1 MKNKDAYINRY
12 VAAIRL
18 VTREVGKESKDAES
32 FDDLY
37 SNVYW
42 MLEGF
47 RPELPVGPTE
57 RRAFE
62 TAIASMIYEASK
74 DPETMVRLFA
84 TNWDEVSDEEVP
96 WN

>member
-1 MKNKDAYINRY
+1 MKDKDAYINRY

-18 VTREVGKESKDAES
+18 VTREVGKESKDAEN

-84 TNWDEVSDEEVP
+84 TNWDEVSDEEVR

>member
-1 MKNKDAYINRY
+1 MKDKDAYINRY

-47 RPELPVGPTE
+47 RPELPSGQ

-62 TAIASMIYEASK
+62 TAIASMIYEASE

-84 TNWDEVSDEEVP
+84 TNWDEVSDEEVR